1 MGKLFCVLGLH
12 CVIAIAL
19 AAQSPVPNFAGTWTL
34 DKSKSQDLAPSYK
47 SFERVS
53 WVISQN
59 REEISIEQKYM
70 GFAVKDLRPSAPGR
84 GGGGSPIGLRIYKLN
99 GEEIIK
105 HIDGSKFARKAI
117 VSSDG
122 QTLELIE
129 MVTLRGAE
137 GTTTTNDKLS
147 LSADGKT
154 LTVLRQRDGPGPKNS
169 TLVFTR

>member
-117 VSSDG
+117 LSSDG
-122 QTLELIE
+122 QTLELVETITSPGSE
-129 MVTLRGAE
+129 V
-137 GTTTTNDKLS
+137 TTNDKLS
-147 LSADGKT
+147 LSTDGKT
-154 LTVLRQRDGPGPKNS
+154 LTVMRQRDGPGPKNS

>member
-59 REEISIEQKYM
+59 REEISIEKKYM

-117 VSSDG
+117 LSSDG
-122 QTLELIE
+122 QTLELVETITSPGSE
-129 MVTLRGAE
+129 V
-137 GTTTTNDKLS
+137 TTNDKLS
-147 LSADGKT
+147 LSTDGKT
-154 LTVLRQRDGPGPKNS
+154 LTVMRQRDGPGPKNS